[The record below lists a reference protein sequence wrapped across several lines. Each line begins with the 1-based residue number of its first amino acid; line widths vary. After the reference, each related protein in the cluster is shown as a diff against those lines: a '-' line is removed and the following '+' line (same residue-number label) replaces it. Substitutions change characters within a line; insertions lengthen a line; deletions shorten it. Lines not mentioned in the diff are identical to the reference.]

1 MPTVHYGLKTEPSF
15 TLKPA
20 PDLIAVRTRSGSSM
34 SRSGGPVPLPSS
46 ADLADATLVASYPEA
61 KVEVWRVPATKGGRS
76 VDSRKAALRAN
87 ADVRFAGSVLVDPAS
102 GEPVL
107 YTENLF
113 VKFSDRADPD
123 DCLAA
128 LLEHGLAVKQMV
140 DYATNAWFVQAPEGT
155 GQRVFDIAQ
164 ALLARSDVEYC
175 HPELIRPRVRKGIGS
190 QQWHLRRSTIGGTV
204 VDASANVEAALAL
217 TQGAGIT
224 IAVIDDGVDID
235 HPEFAGAG
243 KIVAPRDATEQTD
256 DPRPKDLF
264 GTGRDN
270 GDNHG
275 TCCAGV
281 ACAGGLGGASGVAP
295 QARLM
300 PIRLASGLGSQRE
313 ADAFK
318 WAVDHGADVISCSWG
333 PPDGRWWDLGDPRH
347 QQRFALPASTK
358 LALDFATNHGRGG
371 KGCVVLFA
379 AGNGNESVDLD
390 GYASYE
396 RVVAVAACND
406 RGRRSVYSDF
416 GNAVWCAF
424 PSNDFEH
431 APFNHP
437 APLTPGIFT
446 ADRRGR
452 DGYNPGRAEF
462 GDPTGTYTNDF
473 GGTSSA
479 TPGAAGVAALI
490 LATNPLLTWQEVKDV
505 LRRACDRIDPAGG
518 AYNAAGRSQQYGFGR
533 LNALTAVQL
542 ARPQPRN
549 ELVVAR
555 RFDAAL
561 PDLQTV
567 KLPLQVAEASPA
579 AALTVEVELEHSWIG
594 DLVLTLLPPAGSGLA
609 KVVLHNR
616 AGGSAK
622 SLRQRWD
629 ARSAPGLAAVAGKS
643 CKGSWTLE
651 VRDTAA
657 QDSGVLRSWG
667 LTIAFEPVPVRG
679 AAPAVPRK
687 SRAKSVPRAAP
698 KATKR
703 LPEARV
709 HAATAAARRRDR
721 AT

>member
-1 MPTVHYGLKTEPSF
+1 MPIVHYGLKTEPSF
-15 TLKPA
+15 TLEPA
-20 PDLIAVRTRSGSSM
+20 ADLIAVRTRSGRSM
-34 SRSGGPVPLPSS
+34 ARSGGPVPLPST

-61 KVEVWRVPATKGGRS
+61 KVEVWRVPSAKGSRS
-76 VDSRKAALRAN
+76 MDTRKAALRAS
-87 ADVRFAGSVLVDPAS
+87 ADVRFAGSVLVDPTS
-102 GEPVL
+102 GDPVL

-123 DCLAA
+123 DCLAV
-128 LLEHGLAVKQMV
+128 LQQHGLAVKEVV

-155 GQRVFDIAQ
+155 GQKVFDIAQ
-164 ALLARSDVEYC
+164 TLLARSDVEYC
-175 HPELIRPRVRKGIGS
+175 HPELIRPRVRKAIGA

-204 VDASANVEAALAL
+204 VDASANVEAAHAL
-217 TQGAGIT
+217 TQGEGIT

-243 KIVAPRDATEQTD
+243 KIVAPRDATDLTD
-256 DPRPKDLF
+256 DPRPQDLF
-264 GTGRDN
+264 GTGRDE

-295 QARLM
+295 RARLM

-313 ADAFK
+313 ANAFK

-333 PPDGRWWDLGDPRH
+333 PPDGRWFDANDPRH
-347 QQRFALPASTK
+347 QQRFALPASTR
-358 LALDFATNHGRGG
+358 LALDHATTQGRGG

-379 AGNGNESVDLD
+379 AGNGNESVDND

-396 RVVAVAACND
+396 RVIAVAACND

-416 GNAVWCAF
+416 GRAVWCAF
-424 PSNDFEH
+424 PSNDFGH

-446 ADRRGR
+446 TDRRGR

-462 GDPTGTYTNDF
+462 GDTTGTYTNDF

-479 TPGAAGVAALI
+479 TPGAAGVAALV
-490 LATNPLLTWQEVKDV
+490 LATNPALTWQEVKDV
-505 LRRACDRIDPAGG
+505 LRRACERIDPAGG
-518 AYNAAGRSQQYGFGR
+518 NYNAAGHSPQYGHGR
-533 LNALTAVQL
+533 LNALAAVQL
-542 ARPQPRN
+542 ARPQPRS
-549 ELVVAR
+549 ELVVTR
-555 RFDAAL
+555 RFDVAL

-567 KLPLQVAEASPA
+567 KLPLQVADASPA
-579 AALTVEVELEHSWIG
+579 ASIAVQVDLEHSWIG
-594 DLVLTLLPPAGSGLA
+594 DLVLTLLPPAGSGMA

-622 SLRQRWD
+622 SLHQRWD
-629 ARSAPGLAAVAGKS
+629 SRTAPGLAAAAGKA
-643 CKGSWTLE
+643 CKGTWTLE

-657 QDSGVLRSWG
+657 QDSGVLQSWG
-667 LTIAFEPVPVRG
+667 LTITFAPAPVRG
-679 AAPAVPRK
+679 AVAAAPRQARRAAAVPK
-687 SRAKSVPRAAP
+687 AVAKPASKPARAASP
-698 KATKR
+698 
-703 LPEARV
+703 
-709 HAATAAARRRDR
+709 AARR
-721 AT
+721 A